1 MSIQLQTPHL
11 FPRWHHNKPPPGT
24 SVELS
29 REPMAL
35 KWASYMRHNLIVVIA
50 LHVMLHKREHK
61 DTYRAE
67 VTFDFSPCIWN
78 WVPWDAFSVAVVS
91 LSLSGRWG
99 FIINVKLAAVQWCQ
113 DTISNIV
120 VSNVGYMLYTLGAIK
135 LKYVSLNMLLCCAT
149 LVKLPGNNAVQRVC
163 ALTFL

>member
-11 FPRWHHNKPPPGT
+11 FPRWHLNKPPPGS

-35 KWASYMRHNLIVVIA
+35 KWASYMRHNLVVVIV

-78 WVPWDAFSVAVVS
+78 WVPWDAFSVAVLS

-99 FIINVKLAAVQWCQ
+99 FIINVKNGSSTVLSRYNKQHLLSRMLATCCILWGQSNQNLWASTCYFAV
-113 DTISNIV
+113 
-120 VSNVGYMLYTLGAIK
+120 
-135 LKYVSLNMLLCCAT
+135 
-149 LVKLPGNNAVQRVC
+149 PH
-163 ALTFL
+163 

>member
-11 FPRWHHNKPPPGT
+11 FPRWHLNKPPPGS

-35 KWASYMRHNLIVVIA
+35 KWASYMRHNLVVVIV

-91 LSLSGRWG
+91 LSLSGSWG
-99 FIINVKLAAVQWCQ
+99 FIINVKMAAVQCCQ
-113 DTISNIV
+113 DTISNICCLECWLHAV
-120 VSNVGYMLYTLGAIK
+120 FSGANQTKICEPQH
-135 LKYVSLNMLLCCAT
+135 VTLLCHIS
-149 LVKLPGNNAVQRVC
+149 
-163 ALTFL
+163 